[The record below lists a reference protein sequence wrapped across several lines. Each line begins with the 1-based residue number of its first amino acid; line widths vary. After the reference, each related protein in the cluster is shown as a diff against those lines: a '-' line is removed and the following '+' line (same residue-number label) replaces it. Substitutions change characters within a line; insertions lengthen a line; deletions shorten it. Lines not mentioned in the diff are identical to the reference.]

1 MCSKDHTLSSCDK
14 FKKKTVKER
23 LDFIQSVGLC
33 FACLSKGHYSKNW
46 SKRLTCQRCGKP
58 HPTILHNDPDN
69 KESRDSAET
78 NVNPDQSSSNTS
90 SVCHTAGEWNSI
102 TNSLILPMWL
112 YHKDNP
118 ERKILIYVL
127 LDDASDST
135 FITCDIIRNLGLK
148 GPEIKL
154 NLYTML
160 GKEEICFEKIGGLVV
175 QCIDKRV
182 EIELPKSYSR
192 SSISEG
198 TKFLPPKLQM
208 NGLKKI
214 AERLHPYQSGIDV
227 GLLIGCN
234 CPRAIKPREV
244 ILGKGDD
251 PYTVRTLLGW
261 GIIGPIISQR
271 ERQLDEEDMEP
282 TTCHRIVSCENGS
295 NIRTGLSFI
304 PQIQSRIWR

>member
-1 MCSKDHTLSSCDK
+1 M
-14 FKKKTVKER
+14 
-23 LDFIQSVGLC
+23 IQ
-33 FACLSKGHYSKNW
+33 
-46 SKRLTCQRCGKP
+46 
-58 HPTILHNDPDN
+58 TIR
-69 KESRDSAET
+69 RDSAET

-90 SVCHTAGEWNSI
+90 SVCHTAGERNSI

-135 FITCDIIRNLGLK
+135 FITCDIIRDLGLK

-160 GKEEICFEKIGGLVV
+160 EKEEICFEKIGGLVV

-214 AERLHPYQSGIDV
+214 AEAAPLSKWYR
-227 GLLIGCN
+227 C
-234 CPRAIKPREV
+234 
-244 ILGKGDD
+244 
-251 PYTVRTLLGW
+251 RTPDWL
-261 GIIGPIISQR
+261 
-271 ERQLDEEDMEP
+271 
-282 TTCHRIVSCENGS
+282 
-295 NIRTGLSFI
+295 
-304 PQIQSRIWR
+304 